1 MFRRFG
7 LIIYFKFMNELS
19 SKIESLLFISG
30 RPMSSRELADLIKA
44 EVKDIEEAGEKL
56 IAECKEKNSGM
67 QVIKNGSSFQM
78 VTSSDNAELIQQ
90 FVKDET
96 TGELSRPS
104 LETLTII
111 AYRGPVA
118 KTDLDRIRGINCSLI
133 LRNLLIRGLIDSR
146 DDKKKDEIYYTVT
159 FDFLRFLGLND
170 VKELP
175 DYEKLSQ
182 DDTIDRILE
191 DNPIAEKLNN
201 NQQSLGL
208 PDAEEDAGA
217 DVIAAIA
224 IDNKEDCDEES
235 DEDEEDDEE
244 VDVVIDD
251 DGGDEDGEEDGEDDE
266 DEEDDEDDE
275 VVAVVNDDG
284 EDEDE
289 E

>member
-1 MFRRFG
+1 MS
-7 LIIYFKFMNELS
+7 LS

-30 RPMSSRELADLIKA
+30 RPMSIRELADLTKS
-44 EVKDIEEAGEKL
+44 EPKDIEEAGDKL
-56 IAECKEKNSGM
+56 LAECREKNSGM
-67 QVIKNGSSFQM
+67 QILKNGSSFQM
-78 VTSSDNAELIQQ
+78 VTSSDNAELIQE

-175 DYEKLSQ
+175 DYARLSQ

-191 DNPIAEKLNN
+191 DNPIAEKMGN
-201 NQQSLGL
+201 NQQKLDL
-208 PDAEEDAGA
+208 P
-217 DVIAAIA
+217 
-224 IDNKEDCDEES
+224 
-235 DEDEEDDEE
+235 
-244 VDVVIDD
+244 
-251 DGGDEDGEEDGEDDE
+251 DEDGE
-266 DEEDDEDDE
+266 
-275 VVAVVNDDG
+275 AVVEEVEVEEEG
-284 EDEDE
+284 EEGE
-289 E
+289 EEGE